1 MYLNVIPNWFTSL
14 GSRMGVQ
21 AGIRP
26 VSSDIE
32 SAELEDYFK
41 TAQELGLSRQKA
53 EEILN
58 QTLRKARRGA
68 ELSMSDVI
76 FRAFCTI
83 HLHTYH

>member
-1 MYLNVIPNWFTSL
+1 MYFNVIPRWFTSL
-14 GSRMGVQ
+14 GGQVGMQTGV
-21 AGIRP
+21 RP

-41 TAQELGLSRQKA
+41 TAHELGLSRQKA
-53 EEILN
+53 EKILN
-58 QTLRKARRGA
+58 QTLCKTRRGS